1 MRIKGWI
8 AQLLLAV
15 ILVLVFPDN
24 STIQDLEREM
34 LSIILEYFL
43 GKLFL
48 WVYSFMKGHKA
59 EPE

>member
-1 MRIKGWI
+1 M
-8 AQLLLAV
+8 LAV